1 MPGLI
6 FLIFVLLCG
15 GASAAEVHG
24 LHANRTADGSRLV
37 FDLSGPLQYALF
49 RMDNPPRVVL
59 DFKGAKARRLLSLE
73 SQSSGIKNIRQFMQS
88 EIGLRVVMELVQPS
102 RVEAHLLPPANG
114 AGLRLAVELT
124 SETTLARA
132 SPPATAT
139 RPAIAPTAA
148 MATPIAPANNAEPAL
163 VDKTPASAPAQAQ
176 APVTTQATTTASTAN
191 TEKVTNIPVARPRAS
206 RELVVAVDAGH
217 GGQDVGAIG
226 PSGSYEKDIVL
237 AVAKTLASMIDH
249 QPGMCAVLTRDGDVF
264 LPLRARMDRARAK
277 RADLFVSVHADA
289 VNDRRV
295 QGSSVYVLS
304 QRGASSEAA
313 KWLAANENAADLV
326 GGVSLDDKDRMLKSV
341 LLDLSQTAS
350 LDASTDL
357 GNAVLRG
364 LRGVG
369 QVLHPRLQHAGFVV
383 LKSPDIPSI
392 LVETAFISNPVEEQ
406 RLRSE
411 SYRQKLA
418 RAIFNG
424 VMSFNASRA
433 RSAPPA
439 VERVIADAGSADS
452 RRHRVSPG
460 ETLSTIA
467 DRYDVSVN
475 TLKQAND
482 MDSEMVRAG
491 SLLRIP

>member
-1 MPGLI
+1 
-6 FLIFVLLCG
+6 
-15 GASAAEVHG
+15 
-24 LHANRTADGSRLV
+24 
-37 FDLSGPLQYALF
+37 
-49 RMDNPPRVVL
+49 
-59 DFKGAKARRLLSLE
+59 
-73 SQSSGIKNIRQFMQS
+73 MQS
-88 EIGLRVVMELVQPS
+88 DLGLRVVMELAQPS
-102 RVEAHLLPPANG
+102 EVQTQLLPPANG
-114 AGLRLAVELT
+114 ASQRLVLQLRTDTPKAAVAQSRDKLAPVVNAEA
-124 SETTLARA
+124 LAA
-132 SPPATAT
+132 GKAPPKS
-139 RPAIAPTAA
+139 
-148 MATPIAPANNAEPAL
+148 ATPAANPDTRAVSSAA
-163 VDKTPASAPAQAQ
+163 KAAASAPA
-176 APVTTQATTTASTAN
+176 PSDIT
-191 TEKVTNIPVARPRAS
+191 PVATPATRSRAQ

-226 PSGSYEKDIVL
+226 PSGTYEKDIVL
-237 AVAKTLASMIDH
+237 AVARELARLIDR
-249 QPGMCAVLTRDGDVF
+249 QPGMRAVLTRDGDYF
-264 LPLRARMDRARAK
+264 LPLRTRMERARAK

-289 VNDRRV
+289 VQDRRV

-326 GGVSLDDKDRMLKSV
+326 GGVSLDDKDRMLKTV

-350 LDASTDL
+350 LDASIDL
-357 GNAVLRG
+357 GNSVLRG

-369 QVLHPRLQHAGFVV
+369 RVHHARVQSAGFMV

-392 LVETAFISNPVEEQ
+392 LVETAFISNPVEEK

-424 VMSFNASRA
+424 VVSFNATRSRP
-433 RSAPPA
+433 APRA
-439 VERVIADAGSADS
+439 VERVMADAGSADT

>member
-6 FLIFVLLCG
+6 FLILILVCG
-15 GASAAEVHG
+15 GAAATEVQAV
-24 LHANRTADGSRLV
+24 HANRTAGGSRVV
-37 FDLSGPLQYALF
+37 FDVAGPLQYSVSRL
-49 RMDNPPRVVL
+49 DKPPRVVL
-59 DFKGAKARRLLSLE
+59 DFKGGKARRLLTLD
-73 SQSSGIKNIRQFMQS
+73 SQSSGIKHIRQFMQS
-88 EIGLRVVMELVQPS
+88 DLGLRVVMELVQPS
-102 RVEAHLLPPANG
+102 EVQAQLLPPANG
-114 AGLRLAVELT
+114 ASQRLVLQLSADAPKAAV
-124 SETTLARA
+124 AHGR
-132 SPPATAT
+132 
-139 RPAIAPTAA
+139 
-148 MATPIAPANNAEPAL
+148 
-163 VDKTPASAPAQAQ
+163 DKV
-176 APVTTQATTTASTAN
+176 APVTNAEALAAVKVTPKSAAPAAGTVSSTAN
-191 TEKVTNIPVARPRAS
+191 AALSTPAPGKVTPVARPATRSRAQ
-206 RELVVAVDAGH
+206 RELVVAIDAGH

-226 PSGSYEKDIVL
+226 PSGTYEKDIVL
-237 AVAKTLASMIDH
+237 AVARELARLINR
-249 QPGMCAVLTRDGDVF
+249 QPGMRAVLTRDGDYF
-264 LPLRARMDRARAK
+264 LPLRTRMDRARAK

-289 VNDRRV
+289 VHDRRV

-326 GGVSLDDKDRMLKSV
+326 GGVSLDDKDRMLKTV
-341 LLDLSQTAS
+341 LLDLSQAAS
-350 LDASTDL
+350 LDASIDL
-357 GNAVLRG
+357 GNSVLRG

-369 QVLHPRLQHAGFVV
+369 RVHHARVQSAGFMV

-392 LVETAFISNPVEEQ
+392 LVETAFISNPVEEK

-424 VMSFNASRA
+424 VVSFNATHS
-433 RSAPPA
+433 RSAPRA
-439 VERVIADAGSADS
+439 VERVMADAGSADT

-467 DRYDVSVN
+467 VRYDVSVN